1 MLLTKES
8 ESSLCWQL
16 PQLLWSGCRAPCGS
30 SPGHIM
36 TSCWPWRGV
45 LLGVVEWNVGHDVG
59 CCQELVWLVGPDV
72 GCHQELVWLVG
83 HDVGCHQELVWQVG
97 HDVGCHQELVWQ
109 VGHGVGATRNWCE
122 MLAMTWEP
130 PGIGVTCWPWR
141 GSHQEL
147 ICRVGHDVE
156 LRKSPQGFLS
166 HVSRDTDG
174 AN

>member
-8 ESSLCWQL
+8 EFSLCWQL

-83 HDVGCHQELVWQVG
+83 HDVG
-97 HDVGCHQELVWQ
+97 
-109 VGHGVGATRNWCE
+109 ATKSWSAV
-122 MLAMTWEP
+122 LAMTWNCGSHHKVFCHMSAVTRMEP
-130 PGIGVTCWPWR
+130 INIMYCITCWTSR
-141 GSHQEL
+141 GISQL
-147 ICRVGHDVE
+147 LVQRAGSCQPFCQCCRSEHILADSVIH
-156 LRKSPQGFLS
+156 LS
-166 HVSRDTDG
+166 IATKAS
-174 AN
+174 